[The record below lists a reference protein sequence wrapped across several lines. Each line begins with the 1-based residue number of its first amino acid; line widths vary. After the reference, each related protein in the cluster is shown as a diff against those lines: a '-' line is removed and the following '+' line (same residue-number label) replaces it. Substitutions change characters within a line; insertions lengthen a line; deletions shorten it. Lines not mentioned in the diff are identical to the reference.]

1 MQDATSNALRGKL
14 LAMMVLRVVLALGF
28 LSITSWFQIRDHSA
42 ARLIVYYPLYA
53 IVAAVGILTIAY
65 ALSLNRVRSLRL
77 FTFLQVT
84 VDIILITV
92 IVYITGGVESYMH
105 ALYPLVVIGAA
116 ILLNKR
122 GGLYAASVA
131 SISYGVLID
140 MDFYR
145 MLPLK
150 YKVIGSGQMN
160 AAWEDVFTTVFT
172 NILAYFTIAYL
183 TGYLA
188 EKTAKVERRL
198 EEKEIDFER
207 LENLNRHIVGNI
219 ASGIMTIDEA
229 LRITSFNRAA
239 ELITGYSLRE
249 VYYKDVREVFPDM
262 IRLSAPT
269 IGGSVRVEKTFR
281 KKDGD
286 EVYLGFT
293 ISEGRGADAMYIVI
307 FQDLTQLKDM
317 EARLMMNEK
326 LRALGELSVGIAH
339 EIRNPLASISGSI
352 QVLKDELKLS
362 GDNLNLMD
370 IVIRETERLNA
381 LINDYLLFARPAK
394 GLRARVD
401 VSEIIS
407 ETVRIFSHCPEAAR
421 IKVECRVSEHL
432 YVNGDAR
439 QLGQIFWNL
448 FVNAAHAMP
457 DGGGLTVD
465 SRILSHGRGPNRL
478 GNAITYEAVES
489 AGRVEIT
496 VADTGNGIK
505 PEDINRIFDPF
516 YSTKD
521 SGTGLGLAIV
531 HRIVETHDGTIEV
544 LSNRSG
550 AVFKITFP
558 MYVHSV
564 EAGQGMLH

>member
-1 MQDATSNALRGKL
+1 MRDASSNALRGKL

-28 LSITSWFQIRDHSA
+28 LSITSWFQIRDHSV
-42 ARLIVYYPLYA
+42 ARQFVYYPLYA

-65 ALSLNRVRSLRL
+65 ALSLSRVRNLRL

-84 VDIILITV
+84 VDVILITV

-116 ILLNKR
+116 ILLNRR

-219 ASGIMTIDEA
+219 TSGIMTIDEA

-239 ELITGYSLRE
+239 ETITGYSLRD
-249 VYYKDVREVFPDM
+249 VYYKDVRDIFTDIM
-262 IRLSAPT
+262 RPT
-269 IGGSVRVEKTFR
+269 AQAGSLRVEKTFR
-281 KKDGD
+281 KKEGD

-293 ISEGRGADAMYIVI
+293 ISEGRGAEAMHIII

-381 LINDYLLFARPAK
+381 LINDYLLFAKPAK

-421 IKVECRVSEHL
+421 IKVECRVNERL

-457 DGGGLTVD
+457 DGGSLTVG
-465 SRILSHGRGPNRL
+465 SRILLHGRGGNRFEPPN
-478 GNAITYEAVES
+478 TYEAVES
-489 AGRVEIT
+489 AGQVEIT
-496 VADTGNGIK
+496 VADTGKGIK
-505 PEDINRIFDPF
+505 PEELNRIFDPF

-544 LSNRSG
+544 ASNQGSG
-550 AVFKITFP
+550 TVFKITFP

>member
-1 MQDATSNALRGKL
+1 MRDASSNALRGKL

-28 LSITSWFQIRDHSA
+28 LSITSWFQIRDHSV
-42 ARLIVYYPLYA
+42 ARQFVYYPLYA

-65 ALSLNRVRSLRL
+65 ALSLSRVRNLRL

-84 VDIILITV
+84 VDVILITV

-116 ILLNKR
+116 ILLNRR

-219 ASGIMTIDEA
+219 TSGIMTIDEA

-239 ELITGYSLRE
+239 ETITGYSLRD
-249 VYYKDVREVFPDM
+249 VYYKDVRDIFTDIM
-262 IRLSAPT
+262 RPT
-269 IGGSVRVEKTFR
+269 AQAGSLRVEKTFR
-281 KKDGD
+281 KKEGD

-293 ISEGRGADAMYIVI
+293 ISEGRGAEATHIII

-381 LINDYLLFARPAK
+381 LINDYLLFAKPAK

-421 IKVECRVSEHL
+421 IKVECRVNERL

-457 DGGGLTVD
+457 DGGSLTVG
-465 SRILSHGRGPNRL
+465 SRILLHGRGGNRFEPPN
-478 GNAITYEAVES
+478 TYEAVES
-489 AGRVEIT
+489 AGQVEIT
-496 VADTGNGIK
+496 VADTGKGIK
-505 PEDINRIFDPF
+505 PEELNRIFDPF

-544 LSNRSG
+544 ASNQGSG
-550 AVFKITFP
+550 TVFKITFP

>member
-1 MQDATSNALRGKL
+1 MQDASSNALRGKL

-28 LSITSWFQIRDHSA
+28 LSITSWLQIRDHSV
-42 ARLIVYYPLYA
+42 ARLIAYYPIYA
-53 IVAAVGILTIAY
+53 IVAAVGMLTIAY
-65 ALSLNRVRSLRL
+65 ALTLNRVKSLRL

-92 IVYITGGVESYMH
+92 IVYITGGVDSYMH

-122 GGLYAASVA
+122 GGLYAASAA

-160 AAWEDVFTTVFT
+160 AAWEDVFTTVLT

-198 EEKEIDFER
+198 EEKEIDFDR
-207 LENLNRHIVGNI
+207 LENLNRHIVGSI
-219 ASGIMTIDEA
+219 TSGIMTIDEA
-229 LRITSFNRAA
+229 MRITSFNRAA
-239 ELITGYSLRE
+239 ESITGYSLRE
-249 VYYKDVREVFPDM
+249 VYYKDAREIFPDM
-262 IRLSAPT
+262 LREGAPAA
-269 IGGSVRVEKTFR
+269 GASVRVEKTFR
-281 KKDGD
+281 KKEGD
-286 EVYLGFT
+286 EIYLGFT
-293 ISEGRGADAMYIVI
+293 ISDGRWAEAMYIVI

-317 EARLMMNEK
+317 EARLVMNEK
-326 LRALGELSVGIAH
+326 LRALGEMSIGIAH

-362 GDNLNLMD
+362 GDNLYLMD
-370 IVIRETERLNA
+370 IVVRETDRLNA
-381 LINDYLLFARPAK
+381 LINDYLLFAKPAK
-394 GLRARVD
+394 GFRARVD
-401 VSEIIS
+401 LSELIS
-407 ETVRIFSHCPEAAR
+407 ETVRIFTHCPEAAR
-421 IKVECRVSEHL
+421 IKMECRVNERL

-439 QLGQIFWNL
+439 QLGQVFWNL

-457 DGGGLTVD
+457 DGGALAVH
-465 SRILSHGRGPNRL
+465 SRILPGGRCGIGSGPPD
-478 GNAITYEAVES
+478 AYTASS
-489 AGRVEIT
+489 AEQVEIT
-496 VADTGNGIK
+496 VADTGKGIK
-505 PEDINRIFDPF
+505 PEELNRIFDPF
-516 YSTKD
+516 YSTKE

-531 HRIVETHDGTIEV
+531 HRIVETHDGSIEV
-544 LSNRSG
+544 SSNPSG
-550 AVFKITFP
+550 AVFRITFP
-558 MYVHSV
+558 MSVHPV
-564 EAGQGMLH
+564 EAGQRMLH

>member
-1 MQDATSNALRGKL
+1 
-14 LAMMVLRVVLALGF
+14 VVLALGF
-28 LSITSWFQIRDHSA
+28 LSITSWFQIRDHSV
-42 ARLIVYYPLYA
+42 ARQFVYYPLYA

-65 ALSLNRVRSLRL
+65 ALSLSRVRNLRL

-84 VDIILITV
+84 VDVILITV

-116 ILLNKR
+116 ILLNRR

-219 ASGIMTIDEA
+219 TSGIMTIDEA

-239 ELITGYSLRE
+239 ETITGYSLRD
-249 VYYKDVREVFPDM
+249 VYYKDVRDIFTDIM
-262 IRLSAPT
+262 RPT
-269 IGGSVRVEKTFR
+269 AQAGSLRVEKTFR
-281 KKDGD
+281 KKEGD

-293 ISEGRGADAMYIVI
+293 ISEGRGAEAMHIII

-381 LINDYLLFARPAK
+381 LINDYLLFAKPAK

-421 IKVECRVSEHL
+421 IKVECRVNERL

-457 DGGGLTVD
+457 DGGSLTVG
-465 SRILSHGRGPNRL
+465 SRILLHGRGGNRFEPPN
-478 GNAITYEAVES
+478 TYEAVES
-489 AGRVEIT
+489 AGQVEIT
-496 VADTGNGIK
+496 VADTGKGIK
-505 PEDINRIFDPF
+505 PEELNRIFDPF

-544 LSNRSG
+544 ASNQGSG
-550 AVFKITFP
+550 TVFKITFP